1 MKYLVLIALFIVAA
15 IIINKKKVK
24 EVVQQIA
31 DGSKEKIDQANAS
44 AQKAVD
50 KIADKTNTILPIDLS
65 GNTPVSIVNDN
76 INKSGPNSGLRAQL
90 ERDTTYWNQPFIEP
104 ILRTQQEPPIRVT
117 QPINT
122 IEPVSIVNPIP
133 IRPMPIPS
141 QVIPSSEGSSGSGTG
156 DVMYGRGT
164 GLKRGYEF
172 QDFEMN

>member
-65 GNTPVSIVNDN
+65 GNTPVSVVNDN
-76 INKSGPNSGLRAQL
+76 INKSGANSGLRAQL
-90 ERDTTYWNQPFIEP
+90 ERDTTYWNQP
-104 ILRTQQEPPIRVT
+104 LQQEPPTEYGR
-117 QPINT
+117 
-122 IEPVSIVNPIP
+122 PVANPIP
-133 IRPMPIPS
+133 DYRRADVVPQVVSPVQIRPVEIFNPIP
-141 QVIPSSEGSSGSGTG
+141 EGPARFYEDDNLYG
-156 DVMYGRGT
+156 DERGRGT
-164 GLKRGYEF
+164 AKRYQLAEL
-172 QDFEMN
+172 